1 MEEDILKTRLEKVR
15 ELRERGIDLYP
26 HRWQRTHSSVQALA
40 LGTPL
45 TEGKTSEQ
53 PRIAGR
59 LMQIREMGK
68 ASFAHIL
75 DNGTKLQLYLKK
87 DLLGPEPYSFFVKDI
102 HVGDF
107 VGVEGPMFRTRTGE
121 ITLEVHTLTLLSKA
135 LRPLPEKWHGL
146 KDTDQRY
153 RKRYLDLIANPE
165 ARKRFVDRSLMISA
179 IRRALDEM
187 GFLEV
192 ETPVLLAQ
200 AGGATATPFETFHRA
215 LDRKLVL
222 RIATELYLKRLII
235 GGFDRV
241 YELGR
246 IFRNEGID
254 TRHNPEFTMLEA
266 YQAYSD
272 YNGMAELF
280 ETVVCAAAKALGI
293 ESVDYRGENISLKPP
308 FCRLDLPSAW
318 KEHCG
323 ADIHDIL
330 EGKSFR
336 RDALRAL
343 AERLGI
349 GVSEDTPSA
358 KIFERIFDEKI
369 LSRLKQPT
377 FVMNYPT
384 AITPL
389 AKCVP
394 GDECLVERFE
404 CFIGTEEVANAYTE
418 LNDPLDQR
426 ERFAEQAR
434 QKAGGHDEAELLDED
449 FVEALETGMPPTGG
463 IGFGIDR
470 LAMIMTGT
478 PSIRE
483 VVLFPALKD
492 EQGSSNEE
500 ESQEAPG
507 TAAATP

>member
-1 MEEDILKTRLEKVR
+1 MEDEILKGKQDKVR
-15 ELRERGIDLYP
+15 ELRARGVDVYP
-26 HRWQRTHSSVQALA
+26 PRWKRTHSVAEVRALCA
-40 LGTPL
+40 PL
-45 TEGKTSEQ
+45 TEQNKSAEKV
-53 PRIAGR
+53 RIAGR
-59 LMQIREMGK
+59 LVQIRAMGK

-75 DNGTKLQLYLKK
+75 DGGEKLQVYLKK
-87 DLLGPEPYSFFVKDI
+87 DVLGPEAYSLFSKDM

-107 VGVEGPMFRTRTGE
+107 VGVEGPVFHTKTGE
-121 ITLEVHTLTLLSKA
+121 VTVEVDALTMLAKA

-146 KDTDQRY
+146 KDTDARY
-153 RKRYLDLIANPE
+153 RRRHLDLIANPD
-165 ARKRFVDRSLMISA
+165 ARRKFTQRSLLISA
-179 IRRALDEM
+179 IRRELDAT

-192 ETPVLLAQ
+192 ETPVLLPQ

-241 YELGR
+241 YEIGR

-266 YQAYSD
+266 YQSYAD
-272 YNGMAELF
+272 YNDMAALF
-280 ETVVCAAAKALGI
+280 ERVVAAAAKAIGI
-293 ESVDYRGENISLKPP
+293 ESVEYRGSQISLKPP
-308 FCRLDLPSAW
+308 FRRLDLPTAW
-318 KEHCG
+318 KERCG
-323 ADIHDIL
+323 SDIHEVL
-330 EGKSFR
+330 ERKSFR
-336 RDALRAL
+336 RPALL
-343 AERLGI
+343 KLGERLGI
-349 GVSEDTPSA
+349 AAGPETPSA
-358 KIFERIFDEKI
+358 KVFERIFDEKI
-369 LSRLKQPT
+369 LPDLMQPT

-394 GDECLVERFE
+394 GDESLVERFE

-426 ERFAEQAR
+426 ERFEEQAR
-434 QKAGGHDEAELLDED
+434 QKAGGHDEAEMLDED
-449 FVEALETGMPPTGG
+449 FVQAMEVGMPPTGG
-463 IGFGIDR
+463 IGFGVDR
-470 LAMIMTGT
+470 LTMVLTGT

-492 EQGSSNEE
+492 EAP
-500 ESQEAPG
+500 EADDAPEQTEAAK
-507 TAAATP
+507 TA